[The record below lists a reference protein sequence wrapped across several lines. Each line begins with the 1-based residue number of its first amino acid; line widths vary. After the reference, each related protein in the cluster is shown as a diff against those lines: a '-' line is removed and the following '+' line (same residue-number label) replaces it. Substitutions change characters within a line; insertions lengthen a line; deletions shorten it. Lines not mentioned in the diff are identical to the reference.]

1 MADAGIMDFD
11 ITDLAGHSGSQ
22 VSETSAQHQTENM
35 ENSNNGVLPSNNDE
49 SKNTDGSV
57 ENVDASTFAAV
68 LQFLQKH
75 KLKVH
80 CNTFVMK
87 QYIWKIPLK
96 FSITNRKLQNF

>member
-22 VSETSAQHQTENM
+22 VSENRAQHQKDHM
-35 ENSNNGVLPSNNDE
+35 ENSNNGVLPTNNDE
-49 SKNTDGSV
+49 SKNTNSSV

-80 CNTFVMK
+80 GNIFLMNK
-87 QYIWKIPLK
+87 KIVEV
-96 FSITNRKLQNF
+96 KLIFYWISAYS

>member
-22 VSETSAQHQTENM
+22 VSENSAQHQKDHM
-35 ENSNNGVLPSNNDE
+35 ENSNNGVLPTNNDE
-49 SKNTDGSV
+49 SKNTNSSV

-80 CNTFVMK
+80 GNIFLMNKKIGKIHICNFYFK
-87 QYIWKIPLK
+87 
-96 FSITNRKLQNF
+96 